1 MKKRVFAALMA
12 AVTAAGLLAGCG
24 GGSDAGTGGAE
35 TGEEGKIINIYSW
48 NDEFRT
54 RLEAVYPE
62 VESTSDDGTVT
73 TLKDGTEIHWVIN
86 PNQDGVYQQKLDEAL
101 MNQADAAADDKIDIF
116 LSETDYVYKYTD
128 ADADVAMPLTDLGID
143 PDTDLADQIQ
153 ILQISMI
160 LLKQRLP
167 IWTVSREVQH
177 GSAAREYLYTAG
189 ISQRMCSVQMIRQQ
203 SVKKSRTG
211 IP

>member
-12 AVTAAGLLAGCG
+12 AVTVAGLLAGCG

-101 MNQADAAADDKIDIF
+101 MNQADAAADRELI
-116 LSETDYVYKYTD
+116 
-128 ADADVAMPLTDLGID
+128 PD
-143 PDTDLADQIQ
+143 PEMHRARRKVKSL
-153 ILQISMI
+153 IS
-160 LLKQRLP
+160 
-167 IWTVSREVQH
+167 
-177 GSAAREYLYTAG
+177 TAG
-189 ISQRMCSVQMIRQQ
+189 MMNSAPVWKLSIRKLRVLPMTEQ
-203 SVKKSRTG
+203 
-211 IP
+211 

>member
-24 GGSDAGTGGAE
+24 SSGSDEGSGIDIRIST
-35 TGEEGKIINIYSW
+35 EEGKIINIYSW

-116 LSETDYVYKYTD
+116 LSETDYV
-128 ADADVAMPLTDLGID
+128 
-143 PDTDLADQIQ
+143 
-153 ILQISMI
+153 
-160 LLKQRLP
+160 
-167 IWTVSREVQH
+167 
-177 GSAAREYLYTAG
+177 
-189 ISQRMCSVQMIRQQ
+189 
-203 SVKKSRTG
+203 
-211 IP
+211 